1 MTEDLLKV
9 KTLLKTRG
17 CSDRTVTNYISCI
30 NRFKNY
36 FKGKDIQNFQEE
48 DILIYVN
55 DNFVKLGFS
64 AASINVNRAA
74 IKYYYLVN
82 FNKAFNSTLLPSCK
96 VKSRFPILITKKQ
109 AIQLINSET
118 SLKKKIWW
126 CLGYGSGLR
135 ISEVANLKAKD
146 ILSKHHKIRVIGKG
160 NKERYAPLPN
170 ITFKL
175 LCIYYNRHKDEIKDG
190 YLFTAKNNKNVAISP
205 FVIKQ
210 YFDEIKKHNHLDKSI
225 KQNKDINQILPIIMT
240 QLGHKSLNSLIYY
253 LHISKDILGTIN
265 EISEKELGYLI
276 PSIGEID
283 E

>member
-36 FKGKDIQNFQEE
+36 FKEMDIQNFSED
-48 DILIYVN
+48 DILNYIN

-82 FNKAFNSTLLPSCK
+82 FNKNFNSTLLPSCK
-96 VKSRFPILITKKQ
+96 VKSRFPILITKRQ
-109 AIQLINSET
+109 AIQIINNET
-118 SLKKKIWW
+118 SLKRKIWW

-160 NKERYAPLPN
+160 NKERFAPLPD

-175 LCIYYNRHKDEIKDG
+175 LCIYYNRHKDEIKNSF
-190 YLFTAKNNKNVAISP
+190 LFPAKHNKNNATSP
-205 FVIKQ
+205 FNIKR
-210 YFDEIKKHNHLDKSI
+210 YFDEVKKQNNLDKSI
-225 KQNKDINQILPIIMT
+225 TFHTLRHSFATEFIKSGGDVWELKSL
-240 QLGHKSLNSLIYY
+240 LGHSSINSTMVY
-253 LHISKDILGTIN
+253 LHLAEDFSKVKSPLDGV
-265 EISEKELGYLI
+265 KQ
-276 PSIGEID
+276 
-283 E
+283 